1 MKFGVFVISLDR
13 SLDRRISC
21 TKNLTEIGISP
32 IIFSATDG
40 NNLTEE
46 DLSCVQNNQIN
57 EIHLALNRKV
67 TIDHK
72 LEPRE
77 IGCSL
82 SHLKLYKKIIQE
94 NYDFALILEDDAI
107 LTKNINELISFLQK
121 NTFNWDV
128 IQLSND
134 SGIRSAFY
142 SKKESFNNEVF
153 LKQEGFGS
161 HILDSIFNRRRFCWL
176 TSSYFITAK
185 ACQRLIDIGY
195 PVRFTADVLLGHVAS
210 NRLKMFRAHPNIF
223 VESVDSFE
231 STIRDR
237 NVMKIY

>member
-13 SLDRRISC
+13 SLDRRLSC
-21 TKNLTEIGISP
+21 TKNLTEIGLSP

-40 NNLTEE
+40 NKLTKE
-46 DLSCVQNNQIN
+46 DLHCVQNKQIN

-67 TIDHK
+67 TIDHQ

-82 SHLKLYKKIIQE
+82 SHLKLYQKIIKE

-107 LTKNINELISFLQK
+107 LTKNIVSLIDFLLK
-121 NTFNWDV
+121 IPFNWDV

-142 SKKESFNNEVF
+142 SKKIQFSKEVL
-153 LKQEGFGS
+153 LKQEGFDS
-161 HILDSIFNRRRFCWL
+161 YFLDSIFNRRRFCWL
-176 TSSYFITAK
+176 TSSYFITSK
-185 ACQRLIDIGY
+185 ACKRLVDIGY

-210 NRLKMFRAHPNIF
+210 NRLKMFRPHPNIF